1 MTIEAAEVACAH
13 AVVRRPPSRVVP
25 TPGRKRVALIIET
38 SLAPGREILR
48 GIAGYLREE
57 GPWSVAHEPRSLQQS
72 VPRWLRGWHGDGI
85 IARVQSQRV
94 ARAIAL
100 VGVPTIDVLGVV
112 DGLPFPIV
120 HVDDQAIGHVGAE
133 HLLDQG
139 YRRFAFLGIRGENWS
154 DRRADSFARRV
165 RDAGFSCE
173 THFVSRQTARQESWE
188 DSGPELAAWL
198 IGLPK
203 PSGLMIASDQLGPH
217 ALEAC
222 RSNGIIVPDDL
233 GVVGVDNDE
242 PLCEVSD
249 PALSSVWPNHRQ
261 VGYEAARLLDAL
273 MRQRPLPKAPILL
286 PPKGVHA
293 RVSTSSLA
301 VDDPT
306 VAQSLRFIREHAC
319 EDIEVDDVVR
329 TVPISR
335 SVLQRLFRDLLGRSI
350 HDEIIRVRLSRA
362 RQLLQ
367 ETDLPLIEIAE
378 RAGFRHQ
385 EYMGAVFRQRLG
397 ITPGTL
403 RIRKRRRIRAR

>member
-1 MTIEAAEVACAH
+1 
-13 AVVRRPPSRVVP
+13 
-25 TPGRKRVALIIET
+25 
-38 SLAPGREILR
+38 
-48 GIAGYLREE
+48 
-57 GPWSVAHEPRSLQQS
+57 
-72 VPRWLRGWHGDGI
+72 
-85 IARVQSQRV
+85 V
-94 ARAIAL
+94 ARAIAA

-112 DGLPFPIV
+112 TGLPFPIV
-120 HVDDQAIGHVGAE
+120 HVDDEAIGRVGAE

-139 YRRFAFLGIRGENWS
+139 YRRFAFLGIRDENWS
-154 DRRADSFARRV
+154 NRRALSFARRV
-165 RDAGFSCE
+165 GDAGFPCV

-198 IGLPK
+198 IGLSK
-203 PSGLMIASDQLGPH
+203 PTGLMIASDQLGPH
-217 ALEAC
+217 TLEAC
-222 RSNGIIVPDDL
+222 RSNGIVVPDEL

-249 PALSSVWPNHRQ
+249 PPLSSVWPNHRQ

-273 MRQRPLPKAPILL
+273 MRDGATPEAPTLL

-293 RVSTSSLA
+293 RVSTDSLA
-301 VDDPT
+301 VDDRN

-319 EDIEVDDVVR
+319 EPIDVDDVVR
-329 TVPISR
+329 AVPISR
-335 SVLQRLFRDLLGRSI
+335 SVLQRLFRDLLGRSM

-362 RQLLQ
+362 RELLQ

-403 RIRKRRRIRAR
+403 RRRRKRRGRTA

>member
-1 MTIEAAEVACAH
+1 MTIDAHNLAYGSVA
-13 AVVRRPPSRVVP
+13 VRGPSTHVRLP
-25 TPGRKRVALIIET
+25 LGRKRVALIIET

-48 GIAGYLREE
+48 GIASYLREE
-57 GPWSVAHEPRSLQQS
+57 GPWSIAHEPRSLEQS
-72 VPRWLRGWHGDGI
+72 VPLWLRGWRGDGI
-85 IARVQSQRV
+85 IARVQSPRV
-94 ARAIAL
+94 ARAIAT

-112 DGLPFPIV
+112 DGLPFPVV
-120 HVDDQAIGHVGAE
+120 HVDDQAIGQVGAE

-154 DRRADSFARRV
+154 DRRAAAFARRV
-165 RDAGFSCE
+165 ADAGFPCQ

-198 IGLPK
+198 MGLPR
-203 PSGLMIASDQLGPH
+203 PTGLMIASDQLGPH
-217 ALEAC
+217 TLEAC

-249 PALSSVWPNHRQ
+249 PPLSSVWPSHRQ

-273 MRQRPLPKAPILL
+273 MRQQPLPDAPTLL
-286 PPKGVHA
+286 PPRGVHA
-293 RVSTSSLA
+293 RVSTDSLA
-301 VDDPT
+301 VDDRN
-306 VAQSLRFIREHAC
+306 VARSLRFIREHAC

-362 RQLLQ
+362 RELLQ
-367 ETDLPLIEIAE
+367 ETDLPLVEIAE

-403 RIRKRRRIRAR
+403 RTRKKRRARRV